1 MIRVIFYL
9 IIVAVLAFGAV
20 WLADRPGEVAITWQG
35 TRIDTS
41 MLVLI
46 AAVAAVAVA
55 AVILW
60 SILRAIV
67 RAPETIARYRRY
79 RRGVRGYLAVS
90 KGLIA
95 VGSGDARAAKRL
107 TTEAVRIAPREPLT
121 LLLAAQSA
129 QLSGDHDTAVA
140 TFQDMANRDDT
151 RVLGLHGLFVE
162 AQRRADHAAALTYA
176 EEAARHASVPVWAAQ
191 AVLEFRCVAGDWSGA
206 LDRLDRNL
214 KSRLIDRRTYRR
226 QRAVLLTAQAQA
238 LAPTDRERATALS
251 REAAKLAPDLVPAAA
266 LAARLLGEAGERR
279 KAGRIL
285 ERAWHANPHPDLADA
300 YVALRPGDSARQRL
314 SRIEALAAKGPSDT
328 EAALA
333 VARAALDAKEFA
345 AARTALAPYTTAP
358 RKRVAALMAELEMAQ
373 GDEGRAREWMA
384 RALNARRDPAWT
396 ADAFVSDHWLPISPV
411 SGRLDAFEWKDP
423 LAGEDHGTVIEHRAE
438 VPAQVPASVPARVET
453 AQAGSAVAADA
464 TSPRL
469 RGEHSRP
476 SAGVLGAKDADANA
490 SATARSASGEGSAPP
505 AGPQQAPHPHPLSGS
520 RIHPTSAADNDRT
533 RASPSSVA
541 NGERERARQ
550 ADEAQFRPPEGEKE
564 PARPADEQEFHPPS
578 TEEEQPQRAGEE
590 EQAQRKSEEDSRSP
604 FFAGGRRERRARA
617 AVMADESR
625 AARADMTPVVPSV
638 IPLVHAPDDPGPN
651 GEKPEEP
658 ETEPS
663 PPPPDS
669 WSRIRALFKS

>member
-20 WLADRPGEVAITWQG
+20 WFADRPGEVAITWQG

-438 VPAQVPASVPARVET
+438 PSVPAVPARVET
-453 AQAGSAVAADA
+453 PQAGPAPQA
-464 TSPRL
+464 
-469 RGEHSRP
+469 EP
-476 SAGVLGAKDADANA
+476 S
-490 SATARSASGEGSAPP
+490 E
-505 AGPQQAPHPHPLSGS
+505 QAPHALSGS
-520 RIHPTSAADNDRT
+520 RMHPTSAPDDDRT
-533 RASPSSVA
+533 RAGPSSVA
-541 NGERERARQ
+541 NEERERARQ
-550 ADEAQFRPPEGEKE
+550 LDEQGFRPP
-564 PARPADEQEFHPPS
+564 S
-578 TEEEQPQRAGEE
+578 AGEE
-590 EQAQRKSEEDSRSP
+590 QAPRAEEESRSP
-604 FFAGGRRERRARA
+604 FFAGGRRERRVRA
-617 AVMADESR
+617 AAMANESR
-625 AARADMTPVVPSV
+625 VRADMTPLVPAV

-651 GEKPEEP
+651 GEPPAEP
-658 ETEPS
+658 E
-663 PPPPDS
+663 PPPPAS

>member
-9 IIVAVLAFGAV
+9 ILVAVLAFGAV
-20 WLADRPGEVAITWQG
+20 WMAERPGEVAITWQG
-35 TRIDTS
+35 TRINTS
-41 MLVLI
+41 VLVLI

-60 SILRAIV
+60 SMLRAIA

-90 KGLIA
+90 QGLIA
-95 VGSGDARAAKRL
+95 VGSGDARAAKRF
-107 TTEAVRIAPREPLT
+107 TAEAVRIAPREPLT
-121 LLLAAQSA
+121 LLLSAQSA
-129 QLSGDHDTAVA
+129 QLSGDHNTAVA
-140 TFQDMANRDDT
+140 TFQDMASRDDT

-162 AQRRADHAAALTYA
+162 AQRRNDHAAALTYA

-206 LDRLDRNL
+206 LERLDRNL

-226 QRAVLLTAQAQA
+226 QRAVLLTAQAIAQ
-238 LAPTDRERATALS
+238 TDRERATALA

-279 KAGRIL
+279 KAARIL

-300 YVALRPGDSARQRL
+300 YVKLRPGDSARQRL
-314 SRIEALAAKGPSDT
+314 SRVEALAAKGPADA

-345 AARTALAPYTTAP
+345 AARTALAPYTAAP

-438 VPAQVPASVPARVET
+438 VSVPARVET
-453 AQAGSAVAADA
+453 PQAGSAPAADS
-464 TSPRL
+464 TSPRV

-476 SAGVLGAKDADANA
+476 SAGVLSAKDADANA
-490 SATARSASGEGSAPP
+490 SATARSASGEG
-505 AGPQQAPHPHPLSGS
+505 GPQKAEPSQQAPHPHPL
-520 RIHPTSAADNDRT
+520 P
-533 RASPSSVA
+533 V
-541 NGERERARQ
+541 NGERVRARQ
-550 ADEAQFRPPEGEKE
+550 AN
-564 PARPADEQEFHPPS
+564 
-578 TEEEQPQRAGEE
+578 EEESRPRPDRFAAGGEE
-590 EQAQRKSEEDSRSP
+590 EQAQRAGEEESRSP

-617 AVMADESR
+617 AAMANESR
-625 AARADMTPVVPSV
+625 TVRSDMTPVVPGV

-651 GEKPEEP
+651 GEPPAEAE
-658 ETEPS
+658 
-663 PPPPDS
+663 PPPPAS

>member
-1 MIRVIFYL
+1 MDCRVKPGNDGERYESQILYYELYHLMIRVIFYL
-9 IIVAVLAFGAV
+9 ILVAVLAFGAV
-20 WLADRPGEVAITWQG
+20 WMADRPGEVAITWQG

-41 MLVLI
+41 VLVLM
-46 AAVAAVAVA
+46 AAVAAVAAA
-55 AVILW
+55 AVIVW

-90 KGLIA
+90 QGLIA
-95 VGSGDARAAKRL
+95 VGSGDARAAKRF
-107 TTEAVRIAPREPLT
+107 TADAVRIAPREPLT
-121 LLLAAQSA
+121 LLLSAQNA

-140 TFQDMANRDDT
+140 TFQNMASRDDT

-226 QRAVLLTAQAQA
+226 QRAVLLTAQAIAQ
-238 LAPTDRERATALS
+238 TDRERATALA

-285 ERAWHANPHPDLADA
+285 ERAWHVNPHPDLADA
-300 YVALRPGDSARQRL
+300 YVKLRPGDSARQRL
-314 SRIEALAAKGPSDT
+314 SRVEALAAKGPADA

-345 AARTALAPYTTAP
+345 AARTALAPYTAAP

-438 VPAQVPASVPARVET
+438 VPAVPARVET
-453 AQAGSAVAADA
+453 PQAGPAPQA
-464 TSPRL
+464 
-469 RGEHSRP
+469 EP
-476 SAGVLGAKDADANA
+476 S
-490 SATARSASGEGSAPP
+490 
-505 AGPQQAPHPHPLSGS
+505 QQAPHALP
-520 RIHPTSAADNDRT
+520 
-533 RASPSSVA
+533 A
-541 NGERERARQ
+541 NGERERARP
-550 ADEAQFRPPEGEKE
+550 ADEPEFRPPG
-564 PARPADEQEFHPPS
+564 A
-578 TEEEQPQRAGEE
+578 EEEQRAG
-590 EQAQRKSEEDSRSP
+590 EEDSRSP
-604 FFAGGRRERRARA
+604 FFAGGRRGRRVRA
-617 AVMADESR
+617 AAMANEPR
-625 AARADMTPVVPSV
+625 TARADMTPIVPAV

-651 GEKPEEP
+651 GEPPAEP
-658 ETEPS
+658 E
-663 PPPPDS
+663 PPPPAS

>member
-1 MIRVIFYL
+1 MIHVIFYL
-9 IIVAVLAFGAV
+9 IVVAALAFGAV
-20 WLADRPGEVAITWQG
+20 WLAERPGEVAITWQG
-35 TRIDTS
+35 TRVDTS
-41 MLVLI
+41 VLVLI
-46 AAVAAVAVA
+46 AAVAAVVVA
-55 AVILW
+55 AVIVW

-67 RAPETIARYRRY
+67 RAPQTIARYRRY

-90 KGLIA
+90 QGLIA

-107 TTEAVRIAPREPLT
+107 TAEAVRIAPREPLT

-176 EEAARHASVPVWAAQ
+176 EEAARHVSVPVWAAQ

-206 LDRLDRNL
+206 LERLDRNL

-238 LAPTDRERATALS
+238 LAPTDRERATALA
-251 REAAKLAPDLVPAAA
+251 REAAKLAPDLVPAAV
-266 LAARLLGEAGERR
+266 LAGRLLGEAGERR
-279 KAGRIL
+279 KAARTI

-345 AARTALAPYTTAP
+345 AARTALAPYTATP

-438 VPAQVPASVPARVET
+438 PSPPAPSVPATVATPHVE
-453 AQAGSAVAADA
+453 QARAASD

-469 RGEHSRP
+469 RGK
-476 SAGVLGAKDADANA
+476 VD
-490 SATARSASGEGSAPP
+490 ARSASGEGGVPP
-505 AGPQQAPHPHPLSGS
+505 AEPQQAPHPHPL
-520 RIHPTSAADNDRT
+520 PL
-533 RASPSSVA
+533 
-541 NGERERARQ
+541 NGERERAPRG
-550 ADEAQFRPPEGEKE
+550 DEAEFRPPNGEE
-564 PARPADEQEFHPPS
+564 PARPADEPESRPPS
-578 TEEEQPQRAGEE
+578 AEE
-590 EQAQRKSEEDSRSP
+590 EQAQRKGEEDSRSP

-617 AVMADESR
+617 AAMANESR
-625 AARADMTPVVPSV
+625 AVRADMTPVVPGV

>member
-9 IIVAVLAFGAV
+9 ILVAALAFGAV
-20 WLADRPGEVAITWQG
+20 WMAERPGEVAITWQG

-41 MLVLI
+41 VLVLI
-46 AAVAAVAVA
+46 AAVAAVAAA
-55 AVILW
+55 AVIVW

-67 RAPETIARYRRY
+67 RAPATIARYRRY

-90 KGLIA
+90 QGLIA
-95 VGSGDARAAKRL
+95 VGSGDARAAKRF
-107 TTEAVRIAPREPLT
+107 TAEAARIAPREPLT
-121 LLLAAQSA
+121 LLLSAQNA

-176 EEAARHASVPVWAAQ
+176 EEAARHVSVPVWAAQ

-206 LDRLDRNL
+206 LERLDRNL

-226 QRAVLLTAQAQA
+226 QRAVLLTAQA
-238 LAPTDRERATALS
+238 LAIAATDRERATALA

-314 SRIEALAAKGPSDT
+314 SRVEALAAKGPADT

-345 AARTALAPYTTAP
+345 AARSALAPYTAAP

-438 VPAQVPASVPARVET
+438 VPASVPATVAT
-453 AQAGSAVAADA
+453 PAAGQAPAADS

-469 RGEHSRP
+469 RGE
-476 SAGVLGAKDADANA
+476 VD
-490 SATARSASGEGSAPP
+490 ARSASGEGPP
-505 AGPQQAPHPHPLSGS
+505 QAEPSEQAPHPHPL
-520 RIHPTSAADNDRT
+520 P
-533 RASPSSVA
+533 V
-541 NGERERARQ
+541 NGERERAPQ
-550 ADEAQFRPPEGEKE
+550 ADEPEFRSPG
-564 PARPADEQEFHPPS
+564 A
-578 TEEEQPQRAGEE
+578 EEAQRAG
-590 EQAQRKSEEDSRSP
+590 EEDSRSP
-604 FFAGGRRERRARA
+604 FFAGGRRGRRVRA
-617 AVMADESR
+617 AAMANESR
-625 AARADMTPVVPSV
+625 AVRADMTPIVPAV

-651 GEKPEEP
+651 GEPPAEP
-658 ETEPS
+658 E
-663 PPPPDS
+663 PPPPAS

>member
-9 IIVAVLAFGAV
+9 ILVAVLAFGAV

-41 MLVLI
+41 VLVLI
-46 AAVAAVAVA
+46 AAVAAVAA
-55 AVILW
+55 GAVIVW

-90 KGLIA
+90 QGLIA
-95 VGSGDARAAKRL
+95 VGSGDARAAKRF
-107 TTEAVRIAPREPLT
+107 TAEAARIAPREPLT
-121 LLLAAQSA
+121 LLLSAQNA

-140 TFQDMANRDDT
+140 TFQDMASRDDT

-162 AQRRADHAAALTYA
+162 AQRRNDHAAALTYA
-176 EEAARHASVPVWAAQ
+176 EEATRHASVPVWAAQ

-206 LDRLDRNL
+206 LERLDRNL

-226 QRAVLLTAQAQA
+226 QRAVLLTAQAIAQ
-238 LAPTDRERATALS
+238 TNRERATALA

-279 KAGRIL
+279 KAARIL
-285 ERAWHANPHPDLADA
+285 ERAWHVNPHPDLAEA

-314 SRIEALAAKGPSDT
+314 SRVEALAAKGPADT

-345 AARTALAPYTTAP
+345 AARTALAPYTAAP

-438 VPAQVPASVPARVET
+438 PSVPAVPARVET
-453 AQAGSAVAADA
+453 PQAGPAPQA
-464 TSPRL
+464 
-469 RGEHSRP
+469 EP
-476 SAGVLGAKDADANA
+476 S
-490 SATARSASGEGSAPP
+490 E
-505 AGPQQAPHPHPLSGS
+505 QAPHALSGS
-520 RIHPTSAADNDRT
+520 RMHPTSAADDDRT
-533 RASPSSVA
+533 RAGPSSVA
-541 NGERERARQ
+541 NEERERARP
-550 ADEAQFRPPEGEKE
+550 ADEPEFRPPS
-564 PARPADEQEFHPPS
+564 A
-578 TEEEQPQRAGEE
+578 EEEQRAG
-590 EQAQRKSEEDSRSP
+590 EEDSRSP

-617 AVMADESR
+617 AAMANKSR
-625 AARADMTPVVPSV
+625 AARSDMTPVAPAV

-651 GEKPEEP
+651 GEPPAEP
-658 ETEPS
+658 E
-663 PPPPDS
+663 PPPPAS
-669 WSRIRALFKS
+669 RSRIRALFKS

>member
-9 IIVAVLAFGAV
+9 ILVAALAFGAV
-20 WLADRPGEVAITWQG
+20 WMADRPGEVAITWQG

-41 MLVLI
+41 VLVLI
-46 AAVAAVAVA
+46 AAVAAVVVA
-55 AVILW
+55 AVIVW

-90 KGLIA
+90 QGLIA
-95 VGSGDARAAKRL
+95 VGSGDARAAKRF
-107 TTEAVRIAPREPLT
+107 TADAVRIAPREPLT
-121 LLLAAQSA
+121 LLLSAQSA
-129 QLSGDHDTAVA
+129 QLSGDHERAVA
-140 TFQDMANRDDT
+140 TFQEMASRDDT

-226 QRAVLLTAQAQA
+226 QR
-238 LAPTDRERATALS
+238 LS
-251 REAAKLAPDLVPAAA
+251 RV
-266 LAARLLGEAGERR
+266 
-279 KAGRIL
+279 
-285 ERAWHANPHPDLADA
+285 
-300 YVALRPGDSARQRL
+300 
-314 SRIEALAAKGPSDT
+314 EALAAKGPADA

-333 VARAALDAKEFA
+333 VAQAALDAKEFA
-345 AARTALAPYTTAP
+345 VARTALAPYTGAP
-358 RKRVAALMAELEMAQ
+358 RRRVAALMAELEMAQ

-438 VPAQVPASVPARVET
+438 PSVPAVPARVET
-453 AQAGSAVAADA
+453 PQAGPAPQA
-464 TSPRL
+464 
-469 RGEHSRP
+469 EP
-476 SAGVLGAKDADANA
+476 S
-490 SATARSASGEGSAPP
+490 E
-505 AGPQQAPHPHPLSGS
+505 QAPHALP
-520 RIHPTSAADNDRT
+520 
-533 RASPSSVA
+533 A
-541 NGERERARQ
+541 NEERERAQR
-550 ADEAQFRPPEGEKE
+550 ADEEKSRPDRF
-564 PARPADEQEFHPPS
+564 AAS
-578 TEEEQPQRAGEE
+578 GEE
-590 EQAQRKSEEDSRSP
+590 EQTPRAGEEDSRSP
-604 FFAGGRRERRARA
+604 FFAGGRRERRVRA
-617 AVMADESR
+617 AAMANESR
-625 AARADMTPVVPSV
+625 APRADMTPVVPGV

-651 GEKPEEP
+651 GEPPAEP
-658 ETEPS
+658 E
-663 PPPPDS
+663 PPPPAS